1 MSKSPPRHLDQT
13 VAKWAVANDDH
24 VLKGPEAALL
34 TVLDSKEFSI
44 LDYDIVMRRARQA
57 QAQTIRLLI
66 GQLGHAIGRVLNA
79 IWATL
84 SDQKRG
90 IRASR
95 YQDGLIRSLPDHLL
109 RDIGIEPPIRLQ
121 TRTNQFQSPL
131 EFQTWLAYNQ
141 TFWRNW

>member
-1 MSKSPPRHLDQT
+1 MSKSPPRYLDQT

-44 LDYDIVMRRARQA
+44 LDYDIVMRRARKA
-57 QAQTIRLLI
+57 QAQEIRLLI

-84 SDQKRG
+84 SGQKRG

-121 TRTNQFQSPL
+121 TRTSQFQSPL

-141 TFWRNW
+141 TFWR

>member
-1 MSKSPPRHLDQT
+1 MSKSPPRYLDQT
-13 VAKWAVANDDH
+13 VAKWAGANDDH

-44 LDYDIVMRRARQA
+44 LDYDIVMRRARKA
-57 QAQTIRLLI
+57 QAQEIRLLI

>member
-13 VAKWAVANDDH
+13 VAKWTVANDDH
-24 VLKGPEAALL
+24 VLKGPQAALL

-44 LDYDIVMRRARQA
+44 LDYDIVMRRARKA
-57 QAQTIRLLI
+57 QAQEIRLLI

-141 TFWRNW
+141 TFWR

>member
-1 MSKSPPRHLDQT
+1 MSKSPPRYLDQT
-13 VAKWAVANDDH
+13 VAKWTVANDDH

-44 LDYDIVMRRARQA
+44 LDYDIVMRRARKA
-57 QAQTIRLLI
+57 QAQEIRLLI

-141 TFWRNW
+141 TFWR

>member
-1 MSKSPPRHLDQT
+1 MSKSPPRYLDQT

-44 LDYDIVMRRARQA
+44 LDYDIVIRRARKA
-57 QAQTIRLLI
+57 QAQEIRLLI

-141 TFWRNW
+141 TFWR

>member
-1 MSKSPPRHLDQT
+1 MSKSPPRYLDQT

-44 LDYDIVMRRARQA
+44 LDYDIVMRRARKA
-57 QAQTIRLLI
+57 QAQEIRLLI

-109 RDIGIEPPIRLQ
+109 RDIGIEPPSRFQRQ
-121 TRTNQFQSPL
+121 TSQFQSPL

-141 TFWRNW
+141 TFWR

>member
-1 MSKSPPRHLDQT
+1 MSKSPPRYLDQT

-66 GQLGHAIGRVLNA
+66 HQLGHAVGRVLNA

-109 RDIGIEPPIRLQ
+109 RDIGIEPPSRFQ
-121 TRTNQFQSPL
+121 TPVSQFQSPL
-131 EFQTWLAYNQ
+131 ELQT
-141 TFWRNW
+141 

>member
-1 MSKSPPRHLDQT
+1 MSKSPPRYLDQT

-44 LDYDIVMRRARQA
+44 LDYDIVMRRARKA
-57 QAQTIRLLI
+57 QAQEIRLLI

-84 SDQKRG
+84 SGQKRG

-141 TFWRNW
+141 TFWR

>member
-13 VAKWAVANDDH
+13 VAKWTVANDDH
-24 VLKGPEAALL
+24 VLKGPQAALL

-66 GQLGHAIGRVLNA
+66 GQLGRAIGRVVNA
-79 IWATL
+79 LWV
-84 SDQKRG
+84 SPFNKNREM
-90 IRASR
+90 RALR
-95 YQDGLIRSLPDHLL
+95 HQNELIRSLPDRLL
-109 RDIGIEPPIRLQ
+109 RDIGIEPPSRFQRQ
-121 TRTNQFQSPL
+121 TSQFQSPL

-141 TFWRNW
+141 TFWR

>member
-13 VAKWAVANDDH
+13 VAKWTVANDDH
-24 VLKGPEAALL
+24 VLKGPQAALL

-44 LDYDIVMRRARQA
+44 LDYDIVMRRARKA
-57 QAQTIRLLI
+57 QAQEIRLLI

-84 SDQKRG
+84 SGQKRG

-141 TFWRNW
+141 TFWR

>member
-13 VAKWAVANDDH
+13 VAKWTVANDDH

-44 LDYDIVMRRARQA
+44 LDYDIVMRRARKA
-57 QAQTIRLLI
+57 QAQEIRLLI

-84 SDQKRG
+84 SGQKRG

-95 YQDGLIRSLPDHLL
+95 YQDGLIRSLPNHLL
-109 RDIGIEPPIRLQ
+109 RDIGIEPPSRFQ
-121 TRTNQFQSPL
+121 TPASQFQSPL

-141 TFWRNW
+141 TFWR

>member
-1 MSKSPPRHLDQT
+1 MSKSPPRYLDQT

-66 GQLGHAIGRVLNA
+66 GQLGRAIGRVVNA
-79 IWATL
+79 LWVNPFN
-84 SDQKRG
+84 KNREM
-90 IRASR
+90 RALR
-95 YQDGLIRSLPDHLL
+95 HQRELIRSLPDRLL
-109 RDIGIEPPIRLQ
+109 RDIGIEPPSRFQRQ
-121 TRTNQFQSPL
+121 TSQFQSPL

-141 TFWRNW
+141 TFWR

>member
-13 VAKWAVANDDH
+13 VAKWTVANDDH
-24 VLKGPEAALL
+24 VLKGPQAALL

-66 GQLGHAIGRVLNA
+66 GQLGRAIGRVVNA
-79 IWATL
+79 LWVTPFN
-84 SDQKRG
+84 KNREM
-90 IRASR
+90 RALRHQSE
-95 YQDGLIRSLPDHLL
+95 LIRSLPDRLL
-109 RDIGIEPPIRLQ
+109 RDIGIEPPSRFQRQ
-121 TRTNQFQSPL
+121 TSQFQSPL

-141 TFWRNW
+141 TFWR